1 MKSAKL
7 KQPAATYLATGF
19 SGLWQLICVV
29 QPRRVL
35 LHSRTDKIANKEL
48 IMWFKNLRVFRLA
61 EPFTMTAEA
70 LDEALESNSFN
81 PCGKMDMS
89 RYGWVS
95 PLGPDGQTLTHSAN
109 GYIAIAAKKQ
119 EKILPAGVIKEQLD
133 EKVRA
138 IRAEEGRPVG
148 RKERDGMKDEI
159 IFTLL
164 PQAFTKSSVDFAYID
179 TRNDQIVVNASSA
192 TRAEDM
198 LSALREALGS
208 LRVVPL
214 TPKDPAI
221 QVMTHWV
228 REHELATDFELGDE
242 CELNASSDERVIRC
256 KKLDLHDDQVRQHIE
271 TGMYVNK
278 LAIQWKEAIS
288 CIIDDQF
295 TFKRVKF
302 ADELLERAG
311 DRAPETLAEQFDAE
325 FAIMT
330 LELSAFIRAAIN
342 AFGGESTDTLVSE
355 ATDL

>member
-1 MKSAKL
+1 
-7 KQPAATYLATGF
+7 
-19 SGLWQLICVV
+19 
-29 QPRRVL
+29 
-35 LHSRTDKIANKEL
+35 
-48 IMWFKNLRVFRLA
+48 MWFKNLRVFRLA
-61 EPFTMTAEA
+61 EPFSLSAEA
-70 LDEALESNSFN
+70 LDEALEGNSFQ

-95 PLGPDGQTLTHSAN
+95 PLGPDAETLTHSAN

-119 EKILPAGVIKEQLD
+119 VKILPPGVIKEQLD

-138 IRAEEGRPVG
+138 IRAAEGRPIG
-148 RKERDGMKDEI
+148 RKEREGMKDEI

-164 PQAFTKSSVDFAYID
+164 PQAFTKSSIDYAYID
-179 TRNDQIVVNASSA
+179 TRNDLIVVNSSSA
-192 TRAEDM
+192 SRAEDM

-228 REHELATDFELGDE
+228 REQQLATDFELGDE
-242 CELNASSDERVIRC
+242 CELNASHDERVIRC
-256 KKLDLHDDQVRQHIE
+256 KKIDLHDDQLRQHLE

-278 LAIQWKEAIS
+278 LAIHWKEAIS

-302 ADELLERAG
+302 ADQLLESAS
-311 DRAPETLAEQFDAE
+311 DVTADTLAEQFDAE

-330 LELSAFIRAAIN
+330 LELSAFIRAVLD
-342 AFGGESTDTLVSE
+342 AFGGESSDTILAGE
-355 ATDL
+355 AIGS